1 MTGDASLVEVSAMD
15 VERIK
20 HIMNAVTILSFFIFG
35 GLVGI
40 ILITDVS
47 LNNTTAPL
55 PFAFLFISL
64 STFIVSSEITEKPKL
79 VRKYM
84 RDWLLIC
91 TIGIIISALALTLY

>member
-1 MTGDASLVEVSAMD
+1 MD

-20 HIMNAVTILSFFIFG
+20 HIMNTVTILSFLIFG
-35 GLVGI
+35 GLIGI

-64 STFIVSSEITEKPKL
+64 SAFIVTSEISEKPKL
-79 VRKYM
+79 AQKYM
-84 RDWLLIC
+84 RDWILIC
-91 TIGIIISALALTLY
+91 TIGIILSALALTLY